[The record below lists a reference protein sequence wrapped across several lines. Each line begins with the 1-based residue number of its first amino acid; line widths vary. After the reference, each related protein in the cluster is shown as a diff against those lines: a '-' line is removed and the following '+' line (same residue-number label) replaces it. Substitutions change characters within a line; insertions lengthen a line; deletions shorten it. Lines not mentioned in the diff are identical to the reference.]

1 MIDVLP
7 PSTKGGSMLK
17 NLFKLDLRS
26 LALARVCLGILSFF
40 DLGRRLWDLEDF
52 FTDAGLLPRSI
63 LIDQYETMW
72 RMSLLNLNGSYGFA
86 LILLLAGMIASVLFT
101 LGWRTRVSNLV
112 LWLAIISFQARFPEG
127 ATSGGDM
134 LLRIFLFWSL
144 FLPMNAIYSVDRALS
159 EVKETNNEYFSV
171 FTSLWIIQV
180 FLLYFFTF
188 LYKWAPVYHTTYEAV
203 WYMLQLDIFTTPVG
217 KWIGQHYELTRI
229 LSFSSYALEIIGPV
243 LLLIPF
249 KRDWFRGA
257 AVFSFWCFHLG
268 IALTLHLGNFVPIC
282 LIIWIG
288 LIPTTWWNYL
298 EAKMGE
304 TAEEARTIYLVTTSE
319 LSRKFALISSEL
331 LFLKMEVVSYE
342 GNHNP
347 KLADIFLSSRLFF
360 IRKIGLFLKSNLGIY
375 LTEVQETG
383 EVSLGNVSTYERG
396 TSKLSYVAHFLI
408 ENLGF
413 GQVRM
418 HLSKLE
424 RSFGAF
430 LLALVVAWNAEGY
443 LEPKKWYIGSPFDEI
458 MFSLHLQQGWAM
470 FAPHPQR
477 SDGWWV
483 MDGTLE
489 NGKKWDAL
497 NNKDVSFDRPED
509 IYETFPSEDWR
520 KFMDNLQ
527 GTRDDSYLLL
537 LGRHLCRKW
546 NAEHSEGEGL
556 KEFQLYFMQEFTKP
570 PQESPAKVEKLK
582 LWNHSC
588 F

>member
-1 MIDVLP
+1 MW
-7 PSTKGGSMLK
+7 K

-26 LALARVCLGILSFF
+26 LALARVCLGIVSFF
-40 DLGRRLWDLEDF
+40 DIGRRIWDLNHF
-52 FTDAGLLPRSI
+52 FTDEGLLPRSI
-63 LIDQYETMW
+63 LIDQYEMAW
-72 RMSLLNLNGSYGFA
+72 RMSLLNLNGTYSFA
-86 LILLLAGMIASVLFT
+86 LILLVAGMIASLFFT
-101 LGWRTRVSNLV
+101 FGWRSRTSNLIV
-112 LWLAIISFQARFPEG
+112 WLVIISFQARFPEG

-144 FLPMNAIYSVDRALS
+144 FLPMNSRYSVDHAIS
-159 EVKETNNEYFSV
+159 EKTETENEYFSV
-171 FTSLWIIQV
+171 FSTMWIVQV

-188 LYKWAPVYHTTYEAV
+188 LYKWAPVYHTTFEAV

-217 KWIGQHYELTRI
+217 KWMGQQYELTRV
-229 LSFSSYALEIIGPV
+229 LSFASYTLEIAGP
-243 LLLIPF
+243 LMLLIPF

-282 LIIWIG
+282 LIIWVG
-288 LIPTTWWNYL
+288 LIPTAWWNYL
-298 EAKMGE
+298 EEKIKA
-304 TAEEARTIYLVTTSE
+304 TAEETKTIYIGLQSEFSHRLV
-319 LSRKFALISSEL
+319 LICSEL
-331 LFLKMEVVSYE
+331 LFLNVKFAPSETPDKHFFANMLS
-342 GNHNP
+342 GSRIP
-347 KLADIFLSSRLFF
+347 LIKKLGKFMRSDLAV
-360 IRKIGLFLKSNLGIY
+360 Y
-375 LTEVQETG
+375 LTEVQEAG
-383 EVSLGNVSTYERG
+383 EVSIG
-396 TSKLSYVAHFLI
+396 KLSTTEPRGSKIHKSAELLFDTF
-408 ENLGF
+408 GF
-413 GQVRM
+413 EKIRTG
-418 HLSKLE
+418 LSKAE
-424 RSFGAF
+424 KVFGAF
-430 LLALVVAWNAEGY
+430 ILALVVAWNFEGY

-458 MFSLHLQQGWAM
+458 MFTLQIQQGWAM

-497 NNKDVSFDRPED
+497 NNKDVSFERPRD

-546 NAEHSEGEGL
+546 NSEHSEGEGL
-556 KEFQLYFMQEFTKP
+556 KEFQLYFMQEFTRP
-570 PQESPAKVEKLK
+570 PQDPPAKVEKLK